1 MVLRHW
7 LSSLA
12 PISVSLALSTEGWAQ
27 APASGYHADVELDPI
42 AYALDGYSLHV
53 GLGWQRWRLD
63 LGAFAMTIPEAIHG
77 NADFDVSFDGYGAK
91 LQWFALAEQEGLV
104 LGIDGGLVRVLVQ
117 RKGQKLAD
125 RDRAYTVGTN
135 LGYRV
140 NVIDELYV
148 TPWIGVGYALSAK
161 DVTLD
166 EATFT
171 ARRWQVFPAIHLGYR
186 LR

>member
-1 MVLRHW
+1 MVQRHS

-12 PISVSLALSTEGWAQ
+12 PISVVLALSTEGWAQ
-27 APASGYHADVELDPI
+27 APTSPVHADVELDPT
-42 AYALDGYSLHV
+42 AYVLGGYSLHV

-63 LGAFAMTIPEAIHG
+63 LGAYAMTIPEAIHG
-77 NADFDVSFDGYGAK
+77 DPDFDVSFDGYGAK
-91 LQWFALAEQEGLV
+91 LQWFAFAEQEGLV
-104 LGIDGGLVRVLVQ
+104 LGIDGGVAKVLVQ

-125 RDRAYTVGTN
+125 LDREYTIGAN
-135 LGYRV
+135 LGYRIGV
-140 NVIDELYV
+140 VDGFYV

-171 ARRWQVFPAIHLGYR
+171 ASRWQVFPAVHLGYR
-186 LR
+186 LK